1 MPLRATKLNWRFDL
15 QRTIGENMNKTTFK
29 ISPKVLFIITA
40 LVAGLL
46 VFVWL
51 HWRGQRQTELIVFS
65 VLTVLA
71 LTLYTLRSELS
82 LSMTNREICGKLT
95 WLGLAIRK
103 TAVRV
108 GSDDTLY
115 LTEDISHGKQKIFV
129 WHQLEASG
137 QLVSPRSEAPGPY
150 VLASQIWPPNRAK
163 LENFSGKAS
172 QILGVAL

>member
-1 MPLRATKLNWRFDL
+1 
-15 QRTIGENMNKTTFK
+15 MNKTIFK

-51 HWRGQRQTELIVFS
+51 HWRGNRQTELIVFS

-82 LSMTNREICGKLT
+82 LSVTSREICGKLT

-103 TAVRV
+103 TVVRV
-108 GSDDTLY
+108 GSDDALH
-115 LTEDISHGKQKIFV
+115 LTEEISHGRQRIFV
-129 WHQLEASG
+129 WHQLEATG
-137 QLVSPRSEAPGPY
+137 ELASPRSDAPGPY
-150 VLASQIWPPNRAK
+150 VLASQTWLPNRVK
-163 LENFSGKAS
+163 LEDFSAKAS
-172 QILGVAL
+172 QFLGVALEDSRKFTERVSKFRAEVK

>member
-1 MPLRATKLNWRFDL
+1 MSN
-15 QRTIGENMNKTTFK
+15 TTFK

-103 TAVRV
+103 TVVRV

-115 LTEDISHGKQKIFV
+115 LTEEISHGSQKIFV

-137 QLVSPRSEAPGPY
+137 QLVSPRKNASGPY
-150 VLASQIWPPNRAK
+150 VLASQTWPPNCLK
-163 LENFSGKAS
+163 LEDFSENAA
-172 QILGVAL
+172 QIFGVALEDSRKFTERVNHFRTGIK